1 MIYYR
6 GYDGRII
13 NFNLKGHFYIAKG
26 EIFTENE
33 LEHRKINK
41 LGLERIETPKHNTY
55 KLFGERYVIDE
66 RKVRKWF

>member
-13 NFNLKGHFYIAKG
+13 NHSLRGHFYMSKG
-26 EIFTENE
+26 EVFTEKE
-33 LEHRKINK
+33 LEHKKINK

-55 KLFGERYVIDE
+55 KLFGERYIIDE
-66 RKVRKWF
+66 RKVLK